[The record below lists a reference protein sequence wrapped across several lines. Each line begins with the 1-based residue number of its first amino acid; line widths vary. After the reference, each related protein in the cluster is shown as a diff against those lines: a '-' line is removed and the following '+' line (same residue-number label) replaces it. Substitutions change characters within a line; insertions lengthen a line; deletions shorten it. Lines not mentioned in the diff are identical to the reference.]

1 MGLRNLM
8 DYANQW
14 SADASKR
21 YQFNKMYDLYAFD
34 TYNNANKYR

>member
-21 YQFNKMYDLYAFD
+21 YQFNKMYGLYAFD